1 MSKKKYVLN
10 TVFGPYS
17 SIIQAKDLY
26 FISGQIPVNK
36 KTGIIPKYISDQT
49 TLALQNIDVILKENH
64 LSIQNIVKITIFTTK
79 MDKLKE
85 INLSY
90 QKFFNK
96 YTKQYPARSCIGIS
110 ELPQKVY
117 IEIEAIA
124 SVLYK
129 K

>member
-17 SIIQAKDLY
+17 SVIRTKDLF

-49 TLALQNIDVILKENH
+49 TLALQNINLILHENY
-64 LSIQNIVKITIFTTK
+64 LSIQNIVKITIFTTQ

-96 YTKQYPARSCIGIS
+96 YTNQYPARSCIGIS
-110 ELPQKVY
+110 ELPQKVS